1 MTHNQLFSLLLVTL
15 AIGGAACEGDAPS
28 PPLDP
33 APKAPPL
40 PVPLSPALE
49 PDSRLALHR
58 WYTEAQNPK
67 PDESFGEFIARTA
80 TQQLGIPYFN
90 QPQSAK
96 PERFSISLNTFQ
108 CVSLVETSMA
118 LARCIWRKER
128 SEGCFVDEVQQSRY
142 RDGEVD
148 GYASRLHY
156 FFDWLT
162 NNSERGR
169 LIPLTKALGG
179 KKFWPRRKRK
189 LFSIM
194 TNRPKRY
201 PALLNPAVFEDI
213 QSIEDSLN
221 EIQPFVLNGKQLRK
235 LNHKLKDGDVIAVV
249 TSVKGI
255 LVSHTGFVLKTPD
268 GKARLLHASSYHK
281 RVVLSEGDIA
291 NYINS
296 DPKRLGVLVY
306 RPEHPDA

>member
-1 MTHNQLFSLLLVTL
+1 MKHNQLLSFLLVTL
-15 AIGGAACEGDAPS
+15 VIGGTACRGDAPS
-28 PPLDP
+28 PPTDATLTG
-33 APKAPPL
+33 APP
-40 PVPLSPALE
+40 PAPLSPTLE
-49 PDSRLALHR
+49 PDSRLALHK
-58 WYTEAQNPK
+58 WYTEAKRPK
-67 PDESFGEFIARTA
+67 PDESFGELIVRTA
-80 TQQLGIPYFN
+80 AQQLDTPYFN

-108 CVSLVETSMA
+108 CVSLVETTMA
-118 LARCIWRKER
+118 LARCIWKKKRD
-128 SEGCFVDEVQQSRY
+128 EGCFVDEVQQSRY

-213 QSIEDSLN
+213 QSVEDSLN
-221 EIQPFVLNGKQLRK
+221 QIQPFVLNGKQLRK
-235 LNHKLKDGDVIAVV
+235 LNNKLKDGDVIAVV

-255 LVSHTGFVLKTPD
+255 LVSHTGFILKTPD
-268 GKARLLHASSYHK
+268 GKARFLHASSYHK

-291 NYINS
+291 SYINS